1 MKHIIDSLVEGNI
14 SYFVKHHNEFSDY
27 AIVYAL
33 AKLNTQSDA
42 LEVVCEKAQSLINRA
57 NAKVP
62 MNFELEAHAIYM
74 LVWEAHYK
82 C

>member
-1 MKHIIDSLVEGNI
+1 MKHIIDSLVDGNI

-27 AIVYAL
+27 AIIYAL
-33 AKLNTQSDA
+33 SKLNTCNDSM
-42 LEVVCEKAQSLINRA
+42 EVIVEKAQSLINRA

-62 MNFELEAHAIYM
+62 MNFELEANAIYM